1 MLQQCCNQYYLNI
14 CVLLADKIVQYGI
27 GKNILLSV
35 LKSFAFEILR
45 GKLKITK
52 VGSNI
57 ALNIT
62 SRQAGTR
69 PKASPHHL
77 ILGREH
83 ILYSALHRDITFS
96 HLFLSTYILVPFLL
110 QFCTFPFKIH
120 FDNFVSKISTHTPY
134 LIDTFNTKMINSN
147 I

>member
-1 MLQQCCNQYYLNI
+1 MWTMLQQCCNQYYLNI

-27 GKNILLSV
+27 GKNILLRALKSFAFEILWGKLKITKV
-35 LKSFAFEILR
+35 GSNIALNMMKSFAFEILR

-96 HLFLSTYILVPFLL
+96 HLFLSAYILVPF
-110 QFCTFPFKIH
+110 
-120 FDNFVSKISTHTPY
+120 FVTILHLS
-134 LIDTFNTKMINSN
+134 L
-147 I
+147 